1 MNKVVSEKQNKQK
14 TKQKQTSKQNKQ
26 ANKTNREREKASIDP
41 GLTSDTNYS
50 LILEQVPVCVWRR
63 VERRGKKPTQVV
75 RKCYVVIESFGATR

>member
-14 TKQKQTSKQNKQ
+14 TKQKQASKQK
-26 ANKTNREREKASIDP
+26 NREREKAGIDP
-41 GLTSDTNYS
+41 GLNSDTNYS